1 MKFSEI
7 VSITGVGGLKR
18 VVGRRNDGL
27 IVSDLDGNNKKF
39 LPSRKHLF
47 SPLDNISIYTYE
59 DSVPLLD
66 VFIKMKDTEPVDADS
81 NEETLKTYLESV
93 LPDFDK
99 ERVHKNDIKKLIKWF
114 HILKEYDLIHPEEQ
128 TEKSDAKEA

>member
-18 VVGRRNDGL
+18 VIGRRSDGL

-59 DSVPLLD
+59 DSVPLLE
-66 VFIKMKDTEPVDADS
+66 VFLKMKDTAPVDADS
-81 NEETLKTYLESV
+81 DEATLQSYLETV

-99 ERVHKNDIKKLIKWF
+99 DRVHKNDIKKLIKWF
-114 HILKEYDLIHPEEQ
+114 HILQENDLIHPEE
-128 TEKSDAKEA
+128 TNTDEAAN

>member
-7 VSITGVGGLKR
+7 VSITGVGGLKC
-18 VVGRRNDGL
+18 VIGRRSDGL

-66 VFIKMKDTEPVDADS
+66 VFIKMKDSEPVDADS
-81 NEETLKTYLESV
+81 NEETLKAYLGSI

-114 HILKEYDLIHPEEQ
+114 HILKEYDLIHAEEQ
-128 TEKSDAKEA
+128 AAETETKED